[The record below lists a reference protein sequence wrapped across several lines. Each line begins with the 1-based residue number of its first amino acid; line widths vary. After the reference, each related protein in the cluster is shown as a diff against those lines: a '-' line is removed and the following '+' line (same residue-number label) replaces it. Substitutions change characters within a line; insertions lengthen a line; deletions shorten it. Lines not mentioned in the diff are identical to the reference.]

1 MGHGSPST
9 GEPIGW
15 SAYRKAGVLGKDF
28 FAMSA
33 HRSAHPEPESLVH
46 AEIHAEPR
54 RQGRMASHSMK
65 ISVVK
70 MLGKGENKAQKAQS
84 PEAAAIK
91 ACRLMRDRRT

>member
-28 FAMSA
+28 FGMSA

-84 PEAAAIK
+84 PETAAIK